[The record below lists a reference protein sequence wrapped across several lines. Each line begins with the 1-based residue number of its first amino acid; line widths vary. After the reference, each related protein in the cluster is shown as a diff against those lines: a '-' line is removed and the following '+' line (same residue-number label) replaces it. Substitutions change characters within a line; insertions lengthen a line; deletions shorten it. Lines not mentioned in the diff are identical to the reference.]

1 MLKKSAYA
9 LSLLLLTTSCAS
21 VPDVQL
27 PPDPQT
33 CLQVLPDL
41 EPKIEEDAQEPISL
55 EMMRSFLSGSLR
67 LRSASKLSEMP
78 ATRATRM
85 PGAD

>member
-9 LSLLLLTTSCAS
+9 LSSMLLVTSCAS

-27 PPDPQT
+27 QPDPQT
-33 CLQVLPDL
+33 CLQGLPAL
-41 EPKIEEDAQEPISL
+41 EPKVEEDAQAPISL

-67 LRSASKLSEMP
+67 LRSASSLSVTP
-78 ATRATRM
+78 ATPATRM
-85 PGAD
+85 PSAD